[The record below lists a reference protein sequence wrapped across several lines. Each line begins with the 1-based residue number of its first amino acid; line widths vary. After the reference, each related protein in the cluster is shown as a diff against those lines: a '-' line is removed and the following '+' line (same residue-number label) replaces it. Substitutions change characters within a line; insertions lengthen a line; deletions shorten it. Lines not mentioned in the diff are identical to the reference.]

1 MCCFCGGGL
10 NVRRTLCMPRHRESQ
25 PAFRDPGREPFAGR
39 GESDRLSRS
48 PRGSY
53 LRLAAHLHEIEDQA
67 KREWESLLSPILS
80 ALRELCVACDDCCAE
95 AERHDLARD
104 AALSRERDLRHDIL
118 VVLEALAHAE
128 LPDRNAP
135 KEGEHSTSR
144 KEPGLSAGE
153 RSPGLTELQQFQAH
167 FARELDALIIAFGGE
182 RNRRAGSPSAPAGAD
197 AVLRSRSPPET
208 GRHLVAAYCL
218 GRFQVYLDDQLVEEW
233 PGHKALSVFKCLLL
247 NRRRCMLKDVLYE
260 LFWSELDPEAC
271 RRNLHQAI
279 YSLRHALRRQSPDI
293 PYLLFEDDCYLLNPD
308 LEIWVDAEE
317 FDEHATAGEQ
327 LEASRRPDAAMAEY
341 GLAEALYRGHLFEE
355 CLYEDWVAIE
365 RERLRSAHMHIAGRL
380 ADMFIERLD
389 YSAAIALCQKALI
402 LDRCDESAHRRL
414 MHCYVAQGQR
424 HLALRQFRAC
434 AEALRA
440 DFGLEPSEE
449 TVALNDVLK

>member
-1 MCCFCGGGL
+1 
-10 NVRRTLCMPRHRESQ
+10 V
-25 PAFRDPGREPFAGR
+25 
-39 GESDRLSRS
+39 
-48 PRGSY
+48 
-53 LRLAAHLHEIEDQA
+53 
-67 KREWESLLSPILS
+67 SPILS
-80 ALRELCVACDDCCAE
+80 ALRKLCLACDDCCAE

-104 AALSRERDLRHDIL
+104 AALSRERDLRHD
-118 VVLEALAHAE
+118 VLFVLKAIAHAE
-128 LPDRNAP
+128 LPDRHAP
-135 KEGEHSTSR
+135 KQRERSTSR
-144 KEPGLSAGE
+144 TDPRLTPGE
-153 RSPGLTELQQFQAH
+153 RSSGLAEVQQFQAH
-167 FARELDALIIAFGGE
+167 FARELDALILALGE
-182 RNRRAGSPSAPAGAD
+182 EWDRPSGSQSAPAGAD

-208 GRHLVAAYCL
+208 SRHQVAAYCL
-218 GRFQVYLDDQLVEEW
+218 GPFQVYVDDQLVEEW

-279 YSLRHALRRQSPDI
+279 YSLRHALRRHSADI
-293 PYLLFEDDCYLLNPD
+293 PYLLFEDDCYLLDPD

-327 LEASRRPDAAMAEY
+327 LEASRPDVAMAEY

-355 CLYEDWVAIE
+355 CLYEDWVGIE

-402 LDRCDESAHRRL
+402 LDRCDENAHRRL

-449 TVALNDVLK
+449 TVALNGVLK